1 VNGIQDSDL
10 NKIQKSIRYSFKNL
24 SLLKQALTHRSY
36 ANEHP
41 EDDSG
46 HNERFEFLG
55 DAVLNLVLSD
65 LLLKKFPDL
74 SEGAISKIRAG
85 LVNEKKLAQIA
96 GLLGLGNYLMIGRGE
111 ELTEGRQKPSL
122 LGDALEA
129 FLGVVFLD
137 GGFKSASRIIHRLF
151 QSQFETDLPK
161 SAGDYKTT
169 LQEYCQGKL
178 KQVPTYHLVK
188 EEGPDH
194 KKVFLVQV
202 RINDQVVGMGEGKT
216 KKEAQQK
223 AAQKALLHLGSQ
235 EEKPFD
241 QFKRPAV

>member
-1 VNGIQDSDL
+1 VNGTQDPDL
-10 NKIQKSIRYSFKNL
+10 NKIQKSIRYSFKTL

-41 EDDSG
+41 EEDSR
-46 HNERFEFLG
+46 HNERLEFLG

-74 SEGAISKIRAG
+74 SEGDISRIRAG

-96 GLLGLGNYLMIGRGE
+96 GVLELGSYLMIGRGE

-122 LGDALEA
+122 LGDTLEA
-129 FLGVVFLD
+129 LLGAVFLD
-137 GGFKSASRIIHRLF
+137 GGFKSASRIISRLF
-151 QSQFETDLPK
+151 RSQLETDLPK

-178 KQVPTYHLVK
+178 KQVPIYHLVK

-202 RINDQVVGMGEGKT
+202 RISDQVVGTGEGKT

-223 AAQKALLHLGSQ
+223 AAQKALLHLEPNEG
-235 EEKPFD
+235 KIL
-241 QFKRPAV
+241 

>member
-1 VNGIQDSDL
+1 VEGLAVNGTQDSDL
-10 NKIQKSIRYSFKNL
+10 NKIQKSIRYSFKRL

-41 EDDSG
+41 AEESL
-46 HNERFEFLG
+46 HNERLEFLG

-74 SEGAISKIRAG
+74 SEGAVSRIRAG

-96 GLLGLGNYLMIGRGE
+96 GFIELGSYLMIGRGE

-122 LGDALEA
+122 LGDSLEA
-129 FLGVVFLD
+129 LLGAIFLD
-137 GGFKSASRIIHRLF
+137 GGLKSASRIIYRLF

-178 KQVPTYHLVK
+178 KKVPSYHLLR

-194 KKVFLVQV
+194 KKIFLVQV
-202 RINDQVVGMGEGKT
+202 RINDQVVGAGEGKT

-223 AAQKALLHLGSQ
+223 AAQKALLHL
-235 EEKPFD
+235 EPKKD
-241 QFKRPAV
+241 KTL